1 VIALAAQNTVVFDPG
16 FSDFHPNTPT
26 NQK

>member
-1 VIALAAQNTVVFDPG
+1 VIALAAQNAVVFDPG
-16 FSDFHPNTPT
+16 FSDFHPNIPM